1 VTNAIKKLEK
11 KNFDFIVLNS
21 LQDKGAGFGHDTN
34 KVTILSRN
42 GYKKSFELKTKREV
56 AKDIIDTAF
65 GSLSNISR

>member
-1 VTNAIKKLEK
+1 MER

-21 LQDKGAGFGHDTN
+21 LQDKGAGFGYDTN

-42 GYKKSFELKTKREV
+42 GEKHSFELKTKREV

-65 GSLSNISR
+65 ASFENKTLNEI